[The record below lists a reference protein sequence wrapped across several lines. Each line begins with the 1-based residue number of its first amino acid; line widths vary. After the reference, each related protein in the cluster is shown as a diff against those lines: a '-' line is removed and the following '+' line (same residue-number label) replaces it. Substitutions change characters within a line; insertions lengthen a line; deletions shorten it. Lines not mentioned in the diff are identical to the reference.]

1 MLMFEERTSN
11 ANERLNL
18 KNQIEM
24 DDTIQREQN
33 KVKRF
38 LDMQSVLAGSL
49 AGPQQAV
56 NNAENYP
63 STWTTNPDG
72 GANGQVQ

>member
-1 MLMFEERTSN
+1 MFDASIDTVNSSLQMQEDMH
-11 ANERLNL
+11 NEKLKRLQT
-18 KNQIEM
+18 KQA
-24 DDTIQREQN
+24 Q
-33 KVKRF
+33 RF